1 MANECFKIYSENL
14 VDQATIVASS
24 ENALFPVSNL
34 QDPRRSKVYR
44 STSNSDNIVLDF
56 QESSEVNGIFVMA
69 NKRDGFGVS
78 TVTMEFNGTD
88 LWTSPAYSISIPLS
102 IKHGIGYVELPA
114 TISYRFARIVLTSS
128 LGYCE
133 LSKVFI
139 GKDIGLTRSIGF
151 GWTIK
156 DEELSQKQK
165 NRYGQTFVD
174 VILRQKVIGFA
185 LRNMQKEDLAIIND
199 MLDRIGETKPFYLRL
214 GDDTMVDDYRRFC
227 GPVYLDDIPTITNAH
242 FNRYN
247 LSMSVKEA
255 T

>member
-1 MANECFKIYSENL
+1 MANECFKIYSDNL

-44 STSNSDNIVLDF
+44 STSNSDNVVLDF
-56 QESSEVNGIFVMA
+56 QESSEVNGIFIVA
-69 NKRDGFGVS
+69 DKRAGFGVS
-78 TVTMEFNGTD
+78 TVTIEFNGTD
-88 LWTSPAYSISIPLS
+88 SWGSPAESVSVPFS
-102 IKHGIGYVELPA
+102 TVHGIGYVELPT

-151 GWTIK
+151 GWTLK

-174 VILRQKVIGFA
+174 VILRQKIIGFA
-185 LRNMQKEDLAIIND
+185 LRNLQKEDLALINN
-199 MLDRIGETKPFYLRL
+199 MLDYVGETKPFYIRL
-214 GDDTMVDDYRRFC
+214 GDNSMVDDYRRFS

-247 LSMSVKEA
+247 LSMSVREV

>member
-1 MANECFKIYSENL
+1 MANSCFKMYAENL
-14 VDQATIVASS
+14 VDQATLTASS

-56 QESSEVNGIFVMA
+56 QESSEINGIFIVA
-69 NKRDGFGVS
+69 DKRSGFGVS
-78 TVTMEFNGTD
+78 TVTVEFNGTNT
-88 LWTSPAYSISIPLS
+88 WGSPAHTETITLS
-102 IKHGIGYVELPA
+102 EKHNIGYLELA
-114 TISYRFARIVLTSS
+114 STISYRFARIVLTSV

-139 GKDIGLTRSIGF
+139 GKDIGLTRTIGF

-174 VILRQKVIGFA
+174 VITRQKIIGAA
-185 LRNMQKEDLAIIND
+185 LRNMQKEDLAIFND
-199 MLDRIGETKPFYLRL
+199 MMDLVGETKPVYIKL
-214 GDDTMVDDYRRFC
+214 GDDTMVDDYRRFS
-227 GPVYLDDIPTITNAH
+227 GPVYFDDVPTITNAH

-247 LSMSVKEA
+247 LSMSLREV

>member
-1 MANECFKIYSENL
+1 MANECFKIYSTNL
-14 VDQATIVASS
+14 VDQSTIVAST

-44 STSNSDNIVLDF
+44 STTNSDNIVLDF
-56 QESSEVNGIFVMA
+56 QESSEVNGIFLVA
-69 NKRDGFGVS
+69 DKRAGFGVS
-78 TVTMEFNGTD
+78 SVVIEFNGTD
-88 LWTSPAYSISIPLS
+88 SWGAPPYSISVPFS
-102 IKHGIGYVELPA
+102 PVHGIGYVELPS

-174 VILRQKVIGFA
+174 VILRQKIIGFA
-185 LRNMQKEDLAIIND
+185 LRNMQKEDLALINN

-214 GDDTMVDDYRRFC
+214 GDDTMVDDYRRFS

-247 LSMSVKEA
+247 LSMSVKEV

>member
-1 MANECFKIYSENL
+1 MSDECFRLYSRNL
-14 VDQATIVASS
+14 VDQATITASS

-34 QDPRRSKVYR
+34 QDFRRSKVYR
-44 STSNSDNIVLDF
+44 STSNSDSIVLDF
-56 QESSEVNGIFVMA
+56 QESSEVNGIFILA
-69 NKRDGFGVS
+69 DRRAGFGIS
-78 TVTMEFNGTD
+78 TVTVEFNGTD
-88 LWTSPAYSISIPLS
+88 SWGAPAYSQVVPLS
-102 IKHGIGYVELPA
+102 IENNLGYVELTS
-114 TISYRFARIVLTSS
+114 TISYRFARIVLTSV

-139 GKDIGLTRSIGF
+139 GKDIGLTRTINF

-174 VILRQKVIGFA
+174 VILRQKIIGFA
-185 LRNMQKEDLAIIND
+185 LKNMQKEDLALINGL
-199 MLDRIGETKPFYLRL
+199 LDLVGETKPFYIRL
-214 GDDTMVDDYRRFC
+214 GDDNMVDDYRRFS
-227 GPVYLDDIPTITNAH
+227 GPVYLDDVPTITNAH

-247 LSMSVKEA
+247 LSMSVREV